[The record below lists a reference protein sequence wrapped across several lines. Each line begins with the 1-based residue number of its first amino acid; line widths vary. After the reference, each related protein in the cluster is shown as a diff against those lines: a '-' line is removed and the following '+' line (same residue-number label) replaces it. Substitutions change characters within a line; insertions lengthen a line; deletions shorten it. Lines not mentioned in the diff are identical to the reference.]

1 MVHQCRHL
9 ICVVTG
15 RPPAILRQ
23 RHCFFSVQ
31 GYRALP
37 PLNTC
42 LHSASRYGRYPWER
56 LRYRGSTC
64 CGSGWCRNCTA
75 GRHPAERTH
84 CRGSTWSGTCLNT
97 NCIAGQL
104 LSERPRHMSS
114 TLIGGQPHDD
124 RRQYGCETE
133 PFVTHQD
140 HRSMLMV
147 FRRSLLPT
155 PREAPVSQWMIA
167 VAAWRNPQKGLRIVG
182 H

>member
-1 MVHQCRHL
+1 
-9 ICVVTG
+9 
-15 RPPAILRQ
+15 
-23 RHCFFSVQ
+23 
-31 GYRALP
+31 
-37 PLNTC
+37 
-42 LHSASRYGRYPWER
+42 
-56 LRYRGSTC
+56 
-64 CGSGWCRNCTA
+64 
-75 GRHPAERTH
+75 
-84 CRGSTWSGTCLNT
+84 
-97 NCIAGQL
+97 
-104 LSERPRHMSS
+104 MSS

-124 RRQYGCETE
+124 RRQYGCEAE